1 MRQDPADRAT
11 RQRLALRRLARPWT
25 IILVIT
31 GLFQLF
37 RGAPVDGAFF
47 LAVAAVLL
55 ADEFGL
61 VALPAVG
68 LPSGRAGRSA
78 LAGVAAVL
86 GTLMVL
92 APRHGLVEGLIV
104 SGIGLT
110 VLLFAWPDPRST
122 DAAPTPLRRAGILWA
137 IIAVAICLIEVTSF
151 LLGLPSEAAQFAH
164 PSISLLLDPALD
176 TIEGRVVFTALWLVV
191 GIALLRRGTRR

>member
-1 MRQDPADRAT
+1 MT
-11 RQRLALRRLARPWT
+11 LRRLARPWT
-25 IILVIT
+25 VILVAT
-31 GLFQLF
+31 GLFQVF

-47 LAVAAVLL
+47 LLLAAVLVV
-55 ADEFGL
+55 DELGL
-61 VALPAVG
+61 VALPAVRT
-68 LPSGRAGRSA
+68 PR
-78 LAGVAAVL
+78 LAVLAATAIVL

-110 VLLFAWPDPRST
+110 VLLLAWPDPRPA
-122 DAAPTPLRRAGILWA
+122 DAARAPLRRAGILWA
-137 IIAVAICLIEVTSF
+137 VVAVAACLIEVVSF
-151 LLGLPSEAAQFAH
+151 LLGVPSEAAKFAH

>member
-1 MRQDPADRAT
+1 MRQDPAGRAT

-31 GLFQLF
+31 GLFQVF
-37 RGAPVDGAFF
+37 RGAPIDGAFF
-47 LAVAAVLL
+47 LAVAVVLL

-61 VALPAVG
+61 VVLPAVG
-68 LPSGRAGRSA
+68 PPFGRVGRSI

-86 GTLMVL
+86 GALMVL

-104 SGIGLT
+104 SAIGLT
-110 VLLFAWPDPRST
+110 VLLFAWPDPRPA
-122 DAAPTPLRRAGILWA
+122 DAAPASLRRAGILWA
-137 IIAVAICLIEVTSF
+137 IIAVAVCLIEVVSF
-151 LLGLPSEAAQFAH
+151 LLGVPSEAAKFAH

-176 TIEGRVVFTALWLVV
+176 TIEGRIVFTALWLVV